1 MNRREALYSIAGG
14 WAAVAIGRRA
24 AVCGAA
30 QAKKKRLGID
40 RFSYN
45 IRAGAERSGA
55 VPLLVRGPLDFL
67 KHSDSIGAGGIQDD
81 IGSRD
86 EDYASQLRRYA
97 EEHDLFIEGST
108 SLPRDASDL
117 ERFES
122 HIRTAKAAGAKI
134 VRIAIGGRRYEQF
147 DKAQQFR
154 DFAQRS
160 WQSIQ
165 SAEPVASRHGIKLAI
180 ENHKDFRI
188 PEMLSMLKR
197 LGSQYVGVCVD
208 TGNSFALLEDPMDV
222 VRGYAA
228 FALSVHLKD
237 MAVCEYEDGFLLAD
251 VPLGEGL
258 LDMPEIVRIL
268 NEARPDVQFCVEM
281 ATRDPLK
288 VPCLT
293 EKYWATFEEVRGA
306 DLAGALRYVRTHSK
320 DKALLPKVS
329 HLPISE
335 QVELEEANIKTCLRY
350 AAERLNL

>member
-14 WAAVAIGRRA
+14 LAAAAIVSRGTA
-24 AVCGAA
+24 YGAA

-45 IRAGAERSGA
+45 VRGGAERSGA
-55 VPLLVRGPLDFL
+55 VPALVKEPLDFL
-67 KHSDSIGAGGIQDD
+67 RHSHSIGAGGIQDD

-86 EDYASQLRRYA
+86 EAYATQLRRYA

-108 SLPRDASDL
+108 SLPRDVSDL

-122 HIRTAKAAGAKI
+122 HVRTAKAAGANV

-147 DKAQQFR
+147 DKAQQFK

-160 WQSIQ
+160 WKSIQ
-165 SAEPVASRHGIKLAI
+165 SAEPVAARHGIKLAI

-188 PEMLSMLKR
+188 PEMLGMLER
-197 LGSQYVGVCVD
+197 LDSQYVGVCVD
-208 TGNSFALLEDPMDV
+208 TGNSFALLEDTMEV
-222 VRGYAA
+222 VRAYAA
-228 FALSVHLKD
+228 FTLSVHLKD

-258 LDMPEIVRIL
+258 LDLPEIVRIL
-268 NEARPDVQFCVEM
+268 REARPEIQFSVEM

-293 EKYWATFEEVRGA
+293 EKYWATFEELCGA
-306 DLAGALRYVRTHSK
+306 DLARTLRYVRTRSK

-329 HLPISE
+329 HLPIGE

-350 AAERLNL
+350 ASEHLSL

>member
-14 WAAVAIGRRA
+14 WAAVAIGCRT

-45 IRAGAERSGA
+45 VRAGAERSGA
-55 VPLLVRGPLDFL
+55 VPSLVRGPLDFL
-67 KHSDSIGAGGIQDD
+67 KHSYSIGAGGIQDD

-160 WQSIQ
+160 WKSIQ
-165 SAEPVASRHGIKLAI
+165 SAELIAARHGIKLAI

-188 PEMLSMLKR
+188 PEMLSMLER

-228 FALSVHLKD
+228 FTMSVHLKD
-237 MAVCEYEDGFLLAD
+237 MAVCECEDGFLLAD

-258 LDMPEIVRIL
+258 LDLPEIVRIL
-268 NEARPDVQFCVEM
+268 RQARPDIQFCVEM

-293 EKYWATFEEVRGA
+293 GKYWATFEEVRGA
-306 DLAGALRYVRTHSK
+306 DFAGALRYVRTHSK

-350 AAERLNL
+350 AAEQLNL

>member
-1 MNRREALYSIAGG
+1 MNRREALCSIAGG
-14 WAAVAIGRRA
+14 WAAVAIGSRA
-24 AVCGAA
+24 AVCRAA
-30 QAKKKRLGID
+30 QAPKKRLGID

-45 IRAGAERSGA
+45 VRGGAERSGA
-55 VPLLVRGPLDFL
+55 VPALVRDPLDFL
-67 KHSDSIGAGGIQDD
+67 KHSHSIGAGGIQDD

-86 EDYASQLRRYA
+86 EAYASQLRRFA

-122 HIRTAKAAGAKI
+122 HVRTAKAAGAKV

-147 DKAQQFR
+147 DKPQQFR

-160 WQSIQ
+160 WKAIQ
-165 SAEPVASRHGIKLAI
+165 SAEPVAARHGIKLAV

-188 PEMLSMLKR
+188 PEMLSMLER
-197 LGSQYVGVCVD
+197 LGSQFVGVCVD
-208 TGNSFALLEDPMDV
+208 TGNSFALLEDAMEV
-222 VRGYAA
+222 VRAYAA
-228 FALSVHLKD
+228 FTMSVHLKD

-251 VPLGEGL
+251 VPMGEGL
-258 LDMPEIVRIL
+258 LDLPDIVRL
-268 NEARPDVQFCVEM
+268 LREGRPDIQFCVEM
-281 ATRDPLK
+281 STRDPLK

-306 DLAGALRYVRTHSK
+306 DFARTLRYVRTHSK

-329 HLPISE
+329 HLPIGE